1 MRSMRR
7 SRASPV
13 TSTCLRFRSIVRRQ
27 VQSLDWFILPVR
39 FWTRSALGGSIGGD
53 RATSTFE
60 RAWSAA
66 LGAVQDAGVQVTS
79 SDPNAGEIRG
89 IRDGIDVAVTVSRQ
103 PDGRTRVQ
111 FDAKGPTDRDPG
123 LPTRFS
129 DAYDR
134 RMGR

>member
-1 MRSMRR
+1 MRKIC
-7 SRASPV
+7 AV
-13 TSTCLRFRSIVRRQ
+13 IAL
-27 VQSLDWFILPVR
+27 
-39 FWTRSALGGSIGGD
+39 ALGPALLAGCVVYQPVP
-53 RATSTFE
+53 AYYTTSTFE

-66 LGAVQDAGVQVTS
+66 LGAVQDAGVQVTL
-79 SDPNAGEIRG
+79 SDANAGEIRG